1 MVKRA
6 GRARKG
12 ATRAFTI
19 ATRAVPEAKSV
30 VMNPKPMKTNK
41 HIIKRG
47 AFFSIA
53 AFTILANSALSEAAT
68 PSANAGITWT
78 TAGKPSSKMDV
89 LYVQNAKSV
98 TLEKGKLVLHGVNPA
113 TICFTD
119 RPARLAGHLPTSSF
133 IPLWSEGKDSFLKD
147 PPNATLS
154 IFSGD
159 KVSDLVVEI
168 SNPVLAGNN
177 LTYDVKVL
185 EGAASVRGGECSL
198 FIDIIGCPATPLSY
212 AGVARR
218 TVRRG
223 FYR

>member
-1 MVKRA
+1 
-6 GRARKG
+6 
-12 ATRAFTI
+12 
-19 ATRAVPEAKSV
+19 
-30 VMNPKPMKTNK
+30 MKTNK
-41 HIIKRG
+41 TNIMRRALYSIV
-47 AFFSIA
+47 AFIVVASSASSQA
-53 AFTILANSALSEAAT
+53 AN
-68 PSANAGITWT
+68 PSANSGITWT
-78 TAGKPSSKMDV
+78 TKGKPSGKMDV
-89 LYVQNAKSV
+89 LYVQNAKGV
-98 TLEKGKLVLHGVNPA
+98 TLEKGKLVLRGVNPA

-119 RPARLAGHLPTSSF
+119 RPARLAGHLPTRSF

-159 KVSDLVVEI
+159 KVSDVVVEI
-168 SNPVLAGNN
+168 SNPVLSGSN
-177 LTYDVKVL
+177 LTYNAKVL

>member
-1 MVKRA
+1 
-6 GRARKG
+6 
-12 ATRAFTI
+12 
-19 ATRAVPEAKSV
+19 
-30 VMNPKPMKTNK
+30 MKTNK
-41 HIIKRG
+41 HIITRN
-47 AFFSIA
+47 AFLGIV
-53 AFTILANSALSEAAT
+53 AFTVLGAPVPSQAAD

-78 TAGKPSSKMDV
+78 TKGKPSGKMDV

-98 TLEKGKLVLHGVNPA
+98 TVEKGKLVLHGVNPA
-113 TICFTD
+113 TVCFTD

-168 SNPVLAGNN
+168 SNPVLAGND

-185 EGAASVRGGECSL
+185 EGAPSVKGGECSL
-198 FIDIIGCPATPLSY
+198 FIDIIGCPRTPYSY
-212 AGVARR
+212 AGAARR
-218 TVRRG
+218 A
-223 FYR
+223 YR

>member
-1 MVKRA
+1 
-6 GRARKG
+6 
-12 ATRAFTI
+12 
-19 ATRAVPEAKSV
+19 
-30 VMNPKPMKTNK
+30 MNPKPMKTNK
-41 HIIKRG
+41 HIITRNVILG
-47 AFFSIA
+47 IV
-53 AFTILANSALSEAAT
+53 AFTILGASVPSQAAD
-68 PSANAGITWT
+68 PSANAGISWT
-78 TAGKPSSKMDV
+78 TKGKPSGKMDV

-159 KVSDLVVEI
+159 KVSDVVVEI
-168 SNPVLAGNN
+168 SNPVLSGND
-177 LTYDVKVL
+177 LTYNAKVL

-198 FIDIIGCPATPLSY
+198 FIDIIGCPRTPYSY
-212 AGVARR
+212 AGAARR
-218 TVRRG
+218 A
-223 FYR
+223 YR

>member
-1 MVKRA
+1 
-6 GRARKG
+6 
-12 ATRAFTI
+12 
-19 ATRAVPEAKSV
+19 
-30 VMNPKPMKTNK
+30 MKTNK
-41 HIIKRG
+41 HIINRA

-53 AFTILANSALSEAAT
+53 AFAMLGNSAVSEAAT
-68 PSANAGITWT
+68 PSANARIAWT

-133 IPLWSEGKDSFLKD
+133 IPLWSQGKDSFLKD

-159 KVSDLVVEI
+159 KVSDFVVEI
-168 SNPVLAGNN
+168 RNPVLSGNN
-177 LTYDVKVL
+177 LTYDAKVL
-185 EGAASVRGGECSL
+185 EGAASARGGECAL
-198 FIDIIGCPATPLSY
+198 FIDIIGCPRTPFSY
-212 AGVARR
+212 AGPARR
-218 TVRRG
+218 FYRRG